1 MSSQAEQALPV
12 AEKVGILGGGQ
23 LGLMLGLA
31 GIPLGL
37 RFVFLDPAADACARA
52 AGELLQAGFSDVD
65 AARTLASR
73 VDVAT
78 FDFENVP
85 ESTARAVQESRPFYP
100 AANALGASQDRA
112 VESALLTSLG
122 INVPRYH
129 EVSSRTDLLA
139 GLEQLGYPAVLKTRR
154 MGYDG
159 KGQAILRDPEDRE
172 IAWQKLGDTNLVLE
186 EFIAFDAECSL
197 IAVRALNGE
206 IRTWPLTRNVH
217 SNGIL
222 QLSLPGVFDES
233 VQLKAASL
241 MRTLLEYLDYTGVL
255 TMEFFLL
262 GNELLVN
269 EIAPRVHNSGHW
281 TIDGATCSQFENHL
295 RAITGLPLGET
306 GMIIPSLMFNWIG
319 ELPDRKRVLE
329 IPGVHWH
336 DYGKSPRPGRKIGH
350 ATLTAE
356 SREVLQER
364 ANQLAQ
370 IAGGEFPALLGQLFD

>member
-1 MSSQAEQALPV
+1 V
-12 AEKVGILGGGQ
+12 
-23 LGLMLGLA
+23 
-31 GIPLGL
+31 
-37 RFVFLDPAADACARA
+37 
-52 AGELLQAGFSDVD
+52 
-65 AARTLASR
+65 
-73 VDVAT
+73 
-78 FDFENVP
+78 EN
-85 ESTARAVQESRPFYP
+85 
-100 AANALGASQDRA
+100 
-112 VESALLTSLG
+112 ALLTSLG
-122 INVPRYH
+122 INVPRYY

-172 IAWQKLGDTNLVLE
+172 IAWQKLGDTDLVLE

-233 VQLKAASL
+233 LQLKAASH
-241 MRTLLEYLDYTGVL
+241 MHTLLEYLDYTGVL

-262 GNELLVN
+262 GNKLLVN

-306 GMIIPSLMFNWIG
+306 DMINPSLMFNWIG

-336 DYGKSPRPGRKIGH
+336 DYGKAARPGRKIGH
-350 ATLTAE
+350 ATLTSD

-370 IAGGEFPALLGQLFD
+370 IAGGEFPSLLGQLFD